1 MSADIGKGSAGA
13 VSGVMNMGGQV
24 GGAITA
30 SLTPA
35 LAGHFGW
42 TMPFLVAAGLT
53 AAGALAWLP
62 VAGET
67 ID

>member
-1 MSADIGKGSAGA
+1 
-13 VSGVMNMGGQV
+13 MNMGGQI

-35 LAGHFGW
+35 LASHFGW
-42 TMPFLVAAGLT
+42 TTPFMVAAGLT

-62 VAGET
+62 VKP
-67 ID
+67 DR